1 MANISAALDVDSGP
15 SLVSSGVATERR
27 TLGLGA
33 CTALVLGNIVG
44 VGIFLTPAEV
54 ARASTGA
61 LGYFGFWVLGALISI
76 AGAMVTAELG
86 TLFPRA
92 GGDYLFLDKAYGRP
106 VAAAWGTLS
115 LLATFAGSVAALAV
129 GGVETLQATSFGH
142 LFTQGLFGI
151 GGLSVDVGDVTAVSL
166 VIVATWANVRSVSLV
181 GRLQLLFTRIPIA
194 IYCLVG
200 LGCLIWA
207 ADVTIPSISASGAL
221 AQADVVEGSVAAAFS
236 SVFFTYA
243 GWNVLTYV
251 GGDVK
256 QPERTL
262 PKGIVGGLAV
272 TLLVYLLLNAAFY
285 TLIPLD
291 VLASERNTGVML
303 ARAFVGDAGADA
315 FALFMLLLIIAGLN
329 VTVMAGSR
337 VALAM
342 GRHGYLWGGL
352 AKLDTDSGTP
362 TAALWLQGLWCC
374 LLVLTGSFSLLVTWT
389 GAVMILLSLF
399 TVGSVFVFRRRGMKA
414 PYRSPAYPWLPL
426 FYIVTGAGIL
436 GLGVV
441 AEAGYLLFGVGAFVA
456 LVLFHGLRLRRKAPA
471 STQA

>member
-1 MANISAALDVDSGP
+1 LANIPATLELPATLDTSMMAP
-15 SLVSSGVATERR
+15 QSERR
-27 TLGLGA
+27 TLGVGA

-54 ARASTGA
+54 ARTSSGA
-61 LGYFGFWVLGALISI
+61 LGYFGFWILGALISI

-92 GGDYLFLDKAYGRP
+92 GGDYVFLDKAYGRS

-129 GGVETLQATSFGH
+129 GAVETLQAASFGAI
-142 LFTQGLFGI
+142 FSYGLFSLAGMAF
-151 GGLSVDVGDVTAVSL
+151 DVGDLTAVGL
-166 VIVATWANVRSVSLV
+166 VAIATWANVRSVSLV
-181 GRLQLLFTRIPIA
+181 GRIQLLFTWIPIA

-200 LGCLIWA
+200 IGCLVWA
-207 ADVTIPSISASGAL
+207 ADVTIPSVAATGAPSDPNL
-221 AQADVVEGSVAAAFS
+221 VEGSIATAFS

-256 QPERTL
+256 HPERTL
-262 PKGIVGGLAV
+262 PRGIVGGLAV
-272 TLLVYLLLNAAFY
+272 TLVVYLLLNVAFF
-285 TLIPLD
+285 TIIPID
-291 VLASERNTGVML
+291 VLASERNTGVVL
-303 ARAFVGDAGADA
+303 ARAYMGDAGADA

-342 GRHGYLWGGL
+342 GRHGYLWGRL
-352 AKLDTDSGTP
+352 SELHPKTGTP
-362 TAALWLQGLWCC
+362 TAALWLQGLWCS

-399 TVGSVFVFRRRGMKA
+399 TVGAVFVFRRRGMKA
-414 PYRSPAYPWLPL
+414 PYQAPGYPWLPL

-441 AEAGYLLFGVGAFVA
+441 SQAGYLLAGIGAFVGLA
-456 LVLFHGLRLRRKAPA
+456 LLHGLRMGRRVEA
-471 STQA
+471 TRH